1 MAATVSVAWCGLDV
15 PHRPTTPDSSPRQE
29 DLAIFLLQK
38 PARLELERDESCIAT
53 QPSIFLIDK
62 KARLVTAAQCS
73 CVACG
78 PRYCQVIREANRE
91 ARLLWCQ
98 QMLLDGETFDDEVFT
113 DETIINLDT
122 HEDIGD
128 YDLLI
133 GIAKGRFPTSSIVM
147 SSVLPRLDFNDRRIV
162 LNQHLAEVC
171 DDRDVVYYKN
181 FETINPA
188 MLARDHLHLHKEGVF
203 GKELPDWL
211 HANPERGIKKKDFAM
226 ELLGSLIRSPYSLA
240 VWVPPLLLA
249 LLQCTI
255 RSMDRPSPQQ
265 RMVSLYRPTVPTGEA
280 KVIYCVRATFPAA
293 SLWIRIRRRKCVFLP
308 LPGPLT
314 IFRFIRFFDLTRGP
328 RDNGCDDVTL
338 EISEVETE
346 MDEFNIF
353 SWCRAHLKLYHY

>member
-1 MAATVSVAWCGLDV
+1 MRRGRGRAHM
-15 PHRPTTPDSSPRQE
+15 PHRFEWGSTIVPEHWAGIMTYALTGGQWIEVGWTHKKDRRQRRTKPRGQWK
-29 DLAIFLLQK
+29 K
-38 PARLELERDESCIAT
+38 PARLELERDKSCIAT

-62 KARLVTAAQCS
+62 KARLITAAQCS

-98 QMLLDGETFDDEVFT
+98 QMLLDGETFDDEVFP

-128 YDLLI
+128 YDRLI

-188 MLARDHLHLHKEGVF
+188 MLARDHLHLHKAMKACLVNNCLTGCMPILNVASRYKVLPCPEGVVACSSQRS
-203 GKELPDWL
+203 GVV
-211 HANPERGIKKKDFAM
+211 GY
-226 ELLGSLIRSPYSLA
+226 LL
-240 VWVPPLLLA
+240 
-249 LLQCTI
+249 
-255 RSMDRPSPQQ
+255 
-265 RMVSLYRPTVPTGEA
+265 
-280 KVIYCVRATFPAA
+280 
-293 SLWIRIRRRKCVFLP
+293 
-308 LPGPLT
+308 
-314 IFRFIRFFDLTRGP
+314 
-328 RDNGCDDVTL
+328 
-338 EISEVETE
+338 
-346 MDEFNIF
+346 
-353 SWCRAHLKLYHY
+353 